1 MRPTHSLKSNQSG
14 HQLNGSKWVDSV
26 WFYGKYF
33 RFVPLRTGQ
42 AAKVKF
48 QNKNHAQKVDS
59 WHLQPFRRTGG
70 NVKSAKVLK
79 CCARLS
85 PFRLCNFGGLYLQRN
100 VLVAAISLVKQSDK
114 FIHCTAWLNPLTTP
128 FSRHFLGQSLRLSL
142 HFWQITKQPHHKEET
157 KGKIQ

>member
-1 MRPTHSLKSNQSG
+1 
-14 HQLNGSKWVDSV
+14 VDSV

-128 FSRHFLGQSLRLSL
+128 FSRHFLGQSLRTFLANYKAAAS
-142 HFWQITKQPHHKEET
+142 
-157 KGKIQ
+157 